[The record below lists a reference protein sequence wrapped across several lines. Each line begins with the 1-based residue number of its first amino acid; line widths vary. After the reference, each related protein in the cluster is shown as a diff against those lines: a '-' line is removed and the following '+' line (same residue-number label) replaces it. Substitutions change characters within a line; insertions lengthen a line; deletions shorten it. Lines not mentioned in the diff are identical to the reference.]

1 MCEREREDGGRTLR
15 YIILDTCTV
24 LQWIAIIVKNGLSTA
39 MALRLVQAAVMSEKL
54 RKFIQVEIFV
64 CVIGLSFEIEI
75 SKFAVRFSFEIK
87 RILPFV
93 PNGSMKLKGR
103 IKYVIL

>member
-1 MCEREREDGGRTLR
+1 M
-15 YIILDTCTV
+15 
-24 LQWIAIIVKNGLSTA
+24 KNGLSTA
-39 MALRLVQAAVMSEKL
+39 MALPQLVQAAVMPEKL
-54 RKFIQVEIFV
+54 HKFIQAEIFV

-75 SKFAVRFSFEIK
+75 SEFAVRFSFGMK

-103 IKYVIL
+103 KIIKYVIL